1 MKYMSLAVG
10 AATICIF
17 AASVSADIP
26 WQFGTAHGIA
36 TKGTLPTRTQP
47 AYQPMPFVAP
57 PLVMQAGTR
66 ATPVAPTTARRNSNC
81 YAMWVANRP
90 ATMCF

>member
-10 AATICIF
+10 AATICVF

-26 WQFGTAHGIA
+26 WQFGTARGLA
-36 TKGTLPTRTQP
+36 TKGTLPTHAQP
-47 AYQPMPFVAP
+47 AFQPTPYMAP
-57 PLVMQAGTR
+57 PLMMQVGTSPWP
-66 ATPVAPTTARRNSNC
+66 AVKTNSARSSNC